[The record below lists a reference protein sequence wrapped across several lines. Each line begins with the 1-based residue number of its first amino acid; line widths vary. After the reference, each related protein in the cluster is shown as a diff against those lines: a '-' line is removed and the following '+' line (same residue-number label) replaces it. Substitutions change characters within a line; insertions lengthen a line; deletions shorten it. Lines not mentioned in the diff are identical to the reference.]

1 MTELIW
7 TDWWLPVV
15 AGPFVG
21 SFLGVLV
28 TRLPAAEPVIAGRSR
43 CPHCDHPL
51 GPRDLVPLVSW
62 LASAFPSAPTSASP
76 LGWYGCTARW
86 CCDRP
91 FPI

>member
-28 TRLPAAEPVIAGRSR
+28 TRLPAAEPVIAGRFR
-43 CPHCDHPL
+43 CPIAAIRWDH
-51 GPRDLVPLVSW
+51 GTW
-62 LASAFPSAPTSASP
+62 F
-76 LGWYGCTARW
+76 RW
-86 CCDRP
+86 
-91 FPI
+91 

>member
-28 TRLPAAEPVIAGRSR
+28 TRLPAAEPVIAGRFR
-43 CPHCDHPL
+43 CPIAAIRWDH
-51 GPRDLVPLVSW
+51 GTWFR
-62 LASAFPSAPTSASP
+62 
-76 LGWYGCTARW
+76 
-86 CCDRP
+86 
-91 FPI
+91 